1 MSLISAMPNAD
12 VITMS
17 TMPSALP
24 HATAPGAAASS
35 GSGSPSRGS
44 AEHSRRTAYAYLL
57 LARFALLNLVGAALA
72 VAAYFQGWVDIIR
85 GADTTYQSGVI
96 ATVFL
101 VGLGMC
107 ATRVWHVTREL
118 NEVGARDPKPGT
130 KVAQYLALIGTSGR
144 EGRTIAAEA
153 LRLKL
158 VSRIVVIRHFAN
170 TLVILGL
177 LGTVV
182 GFIIS
187 LGGVKPEVATNASAV
202 TPMIAT
208 LVQGMSVAL
217 SNTLIGGVLN
227 VWLNANYYIL
237 AAGTAQLICALLER
251 GEAHVAR

>member
-1 MSLISAMPNAD
+1 MSIAALTTQRTRFFARPRPPIANDTVLPGDDTQAD
-12 VITMS
+12 
-17 TMPSALP
+17 
-24 HATAPGAAASS
+24 
-35 GSGSPSRGS
+35 R
-44 AEHSRRTAYAYLL
+44 HSYFRYLL
-57 LARFALLNLVGAALA
+57 LARFALLNLIGAALA
-72 VAAYFQGWVDIIR
+72 IAAYFQGWVDILR
-85 GADTTYQSGVI
+85 GADTTYQSAAIVL
-96 ATVFL
+96 VFL
-101 VGLGMC
+101 GGLALCGM
-107 ATRVWHVTREL
+107 RVWRVTREL
-118 NEVGARDPKPGT
+118 NEVRAKTPQPGS
-130 KVAQYLALIGTSGR
+130 KVAQYLTLIEKSGSD
-144 EGRTIAAEA
+144 GRAIAAEA

-158 VSRIVVIRHFAN
+158 VSRIVSIRHIAN

-217 SNTLIGGVLN
+217 SNTLIGGILN

-251 GEAHVAR
+251 GETHVAR

>member
-1 MSLISAMPNAD
+1 MSIA
-12 VITMS
+12 
-17 TMPSALP
+17 ALP
-24 HATAPGAAASS
+24 TRRTSFFARPSTAAANDAILP
-35 GSGSPSRGS
+35 GEAGLTD
-44 AEHSRRTAYAYLL
+44 RRSYFQYLL
-57 LARFALLNLVGAALA
+57 LGRFALLNLIGAALA
-72 VAAYFQGWVDIIR
+72 FAAYFQGWVDILR
-85 GADTTYQSGVI
+85 GADTTYQSAAIVI
-96 ATVFL
+96 VFL
-101 VGLGMC
+101 GGLALC
-107 ATRVWHVTREL
+107 ATRIWRVTREL
-118 NEVGARDPKPGT
+118 NEVSAKHPQPGS
-130 KVAQYLALIGTSGR
+130 KVAQYLALVEHSGR
-144 EGRTIAAEA
+144 EGRAIAAEA

-158 VSRIVVIRHFAN
+158 VSRIVAIRHIAN

-251 GEAHVAR
+251 GETHVAR